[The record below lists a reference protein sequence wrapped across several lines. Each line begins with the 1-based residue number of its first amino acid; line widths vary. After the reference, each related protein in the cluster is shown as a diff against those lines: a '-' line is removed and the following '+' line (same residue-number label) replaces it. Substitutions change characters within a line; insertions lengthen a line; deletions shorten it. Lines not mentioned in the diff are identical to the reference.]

1 MSDFKP
7 GDRVKYLHGTEA
19 GKVVGILANGLV
31 RVEVDGFDLEY
42 MPNDLVYDGEKPQHQ
57 EAIVKPDVV
66 HSDASTMITPQASGI
81 WLACASKEDETE
93 LSLFLVNNSAD
104 AVFLQLFVI
113 DPRAGVQIVRHNVIH
128 SGSHVY
134 LMAFIPPVQGKGKE
148 WHFQIVPIPEQGSSP
163 GRIIELTYRAKPS
176 DFKNVTHAKTL
187 NCFYSLTDAFETISK
202 QSEETMDL
210 SAKPIKLIAPDRVD
224 LHSEFVDTVIEG
236 MSPAE
241 IFDCQFTYFVNCLD
255 NAIAMGKK
263 KITFIH
269 GIGDGKLRDKIYK
282 HIGNHVHV
290 DYYSVA
296 EQRKG
301 GEGATEIVLK
311 K

>member
-1 MSDFKP
+1 MSDFQP
-7 GDRVKYLHGTEA
+7 GDRVKYLHGTES
-19 GKVVGILANGLV
+19 GTVVAILSGGLV

-42 MPNDLVYDGEKPQHQ
+42 APKDLVYDGEKPQHQ
-57 EAIVKPDVV
+57 VAMSKPDSV
-66 HSDASTMITPQASGI
+66 ASAPATIETPRAPGI
-81 WLACASKEDETE
+81 WLACSGKTE
-93 LSLFLVNNSAD
+93 AAELNVFLINNSAD
-104 AVFLQLFVI
+104 VLFLQLFVI
-113 DPRAGVQIVRHNVIH
+113 DPKSGVQTIRHTAIRP
-128 SGSHVY
+128 GAHVY
-134 LMAFIPPVQGKGKE
+134 LMAFMPPVQGKGKE
-148 WHFQIVPIPEQGSSP
+148 WHFQIVPLPEQGAAP
-163 GRIIELTYRAKPS
+163 GRIMEITYRAKPS
-176 DFKNVTHAKTL
+176 DFKNIQHSEAL
-187 NCFYSLTDAFETISK
+187 SCFYSLTDAFET
-202 QSEETMDL
+202 QSRQQEEAIAL
-210 SAKPIKLIAPDRVD
+210 GANPITLFAPDRVD
-224 LHSEFVDTVIEG
+224 LHAEYIDSITED
-236 MSPAE
+236 MSPVE